1 MTCNKKEINPSYIY
15 LSLVQE
21 DDGVITL
28 ADQDGR
34 KVRGV
39 MRIATDLSIGD
50 VANCDATIC
59 LFRPGTAEQYINK
72 PSA

>member
-50 VANCDATIC
+50 LANCDATIC